1 MERKLKI
8 LVSAYACEPGK
19 GSEPGV
25 GWNWVNELS
34 RQHEVWVVTRLNNR
48 DAIEAALTGR
58 TTQHLHFVYHDL
70 PEWSRFWKKGTFA
83 IYPYYLLWHAS
94 LRSKLR
100 KLHSEIGFDV
110 LHHLTFAADWLP
122 NFLSSQLDIP
132 TVVGPLAGYETAD
145 AIKKFI
151 ALPHLVS
158 HYLKVGMRQIFI
170 RLRARELRNFSLVIS
185 NNENYTRYYMK
196 CIGVK
201 RCINISTQGYSP
213 SLHSSNIEASDLLSE
228 QSRGK
233 SLNITMGGRM
243 KYWKGYDVAIRV
255 FAELKRRGIN
265 FRATLIGSGAG
276 WYERKILKS
285 IDRLGVSDCVKILKT
300 LPRDIFLERLKSSDL
315 FLYPTFYGS
324 GDAVML
330 EAIMLNVP
338 VVCFPSTGAKEI
350 VGEDY
355 PYMSKDFSVE
365 SLAEIIVNF
374 VEANQVFSE
383 LHRTILTQQSLSRK
397 IDLLTDAYRRL
408 IQNGVSGIETR
419 KGETYAI

>member
-1 MERKLKI
+1 MKRKLKV

-25 GWNWVNELS
+25 GWNWVNELA
-34 RQHEVWVVTRLNNR
+34 RQHEVWVVTRANNR
-48 DAIEAALTGR
+48 DTTEAALTGSDVKN
-58 TTQHLHFVYHDL
+58 LHFVYHDL
-70 PEWSRFWKKGTFA
+70 PKWSRFWKKGPFA
-83 IYPYYLLWHAS
+83 IYPYYLLWHAT
-94 LRSKLR
+94 LGVKLR
-100 KLHSEIGFDV
+100 NLHSEVGFDV
-110 LHHLTFAADWLP
+110 FHHLTFAADWLP

-170 RLRARELRNFSLVIS
+170 RFRTKELRNFSLVIS

-196 CIGVK
+196 HIGVK

-213 SLHSSNIEASDLLSE
+213 SLNLPNIEQSDLLRE

-255 FAELKRRGIN
+255 FAELKKRGIN
-265 FRATLIGSGAG
+265 FQVTLIGSGAS
-276 WYERKILKS
+276 WYERRILKS
-285 IDRLGVSDCVKILKT
+285 IEGQGVSDCVNILKT
-300 LPRDIFLERLKSSDL
+300 LPRDIFLERLRSSDL

-324 GDAVML
+324 GDAIML

-338 VVCFPSTGAKEI
+338 VVCFPSAGAKEI

-355 PYMSKDFSVE
+355 PYMSGDFSVE
-365 SLAEIIVNF
+365 SLAEIIVDF
-374 VEANQVFSE
+374 VETNQAFSD
-383 LHRTILTQQSLSRK
+383 LHRKILTQQSLSQK
-397 IDLLTDAYRRL
+397 MDLLTDAYQRL
-408 IQNGVSGIETR
+408 IQNGVSGIENKER
-419 KGETYAI
+419 